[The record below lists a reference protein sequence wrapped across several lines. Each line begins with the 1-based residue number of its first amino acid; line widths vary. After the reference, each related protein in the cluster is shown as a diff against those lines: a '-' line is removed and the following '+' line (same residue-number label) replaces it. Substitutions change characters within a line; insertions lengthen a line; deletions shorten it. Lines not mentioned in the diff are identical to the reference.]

1 MRAIETI
8 MKNPINATVAGVQEE
23 SLPNRWLFVI
33 AAVLMQL
40 GLGNVYSWSIFRNPL
55 MQLHGWSIQEA
66 TLPFTLCV
74 VFFAVGMIIA
84 GRWQDRVGPKIVA
97 MTGGVLLG
105 AGFLLAG
112 QLGQTLLGLYLTYG
126 VLVGL
131 GVGFAYVTP
140 IATCVKW
147 FPDMRGFITGLAVLG
162 FGAGSLIVA
171 PVGTA
176 LIEQI
181 GVYGT
186 FAIFGIVFG
195 LLVVLTG
202 AILRNPPVGWK
213 PAGWTPPANGPTTHA
228 HKDYPP
234 SEMAKTFQFYL
245 IWVVFLFWAGVGLMV
260 ISQAVPMGQEL
271 AGLSAPVA
279 AGSLGLM
286 SILNGLGRPAFGFI
300 SDKLGR
306 KGATILAQAVFIG
319 TLLFIL
325 PNAHDFALYTLGISL
340 IGFAYGGSLSVMPA
354 FTADY
359 YGTKHLGVNYGWV
372 FSAWGAA
379 GVLGPISGA
388 QVRAATGAWGGA
400 FVILAVLSAAAAA
413 LILIARPPKGA

>member
-1 MRAIETI
+1 
-8 MKNPINATVAGVQEE
+8 MKNPMNATVAGTHEE
-23 SLPNRWLFVI
+23 HLPNRWLFVI

-55 MQLHGWSIQEA
+55 MSLHGWSIQEA
-66 TLPFTLCV
+66 TLPFTICV
-74 VFFAVGMIIA
+74 VFFAVGMIVA
-84 GRWQDRVGPKIVA
+84 GRWQDRVGPRIVA

-105 AGFLLAG
+105 AGFLLAS
-112 QLGQTLLGLYLTYG
+112 QLGRTLWGLYITYG
-126 VLVGL
+126 VLTGL

-147 FPDMRGFITGLAVLG
+147 FPDMRGFISGLAVLG

-171 PVGTA
+171 PVGTW
-176 LIEQI
+176 LIPQI

-186 FAIFGIVFG
+186 FAVFGAAFG
-195 LLVVLTG
+195 LLVVATG
-202 AILRNPPVGWK
+202 AILRNPPEGWK
-213 PAGWTPPANGPTTHA
+213 PAGWTPPANGPGSA
-228 HKDYPP
+228 EHKDYPP
-234 SEMAKTFQFYL
+234 SQMAKTFQFYL

-271 AGLSAPVA
+271 AGLSATVA
-279 AGSLGLM
+279 AGALGLM
-286 SILNGLGRPAFGFI
+286 SILNGLGRPAFGLL

-306 KGATILAQAVFIG
+306 KGATVLAQAVFIV

-325 PNAHDFALYTLGISL
+325 PNARDFALYTLGISL

-359 YGTKHLGVNYGWV
+359 YGTKHLGINYGWV

-379 GVLGPISGA
+379 GVLGPIIGA

>member
-1 MRAIETI
+1 M
-8 MKNPINATVAGVQEE
+8 NATVVSTQEE
-23 SLPNRWLFVI
+23 RLPNRWLFVI

-55 MQLHGWSIQEA
+55 MSLHGWTIQEA
-66 TLPFTLCV
+66 TMPFTLCV

-84 GRWQDRVGPKIVA
+84 GRWQDRVGPRIVA

-105 AGFLLAG
+105 AGFLLAS
-112 QLGQTLLGLYLTYG
+112 QFGQTLLGLYLTYG

-171 PVGTA
+171 PVGTW
-176 LIEQI
+176 LISQI
-181 GVYGT
+181 SVYGT
-186 FAIFGIVFG
+186 FAVFGAAFG
-195 LLVVLTG
+195 LLVVVTG

-213 PAGWTPPANGPTTHA
+213 PAGWTPPANGPGSA
-228 HKDYPP
+228 EHKDYPP

-271 AGLSAPVA
+271 AGLNATVA

-306 KGATILAQAVFIG
+306 KGATILAQAVFIV

-325 PNAHDFALYTLGISL
+325 PNARDFALYTLGISL
-340 IGFAYGGSLSVMPA
+340 IGLAYGGSLSVMPA

-359 YGTKHLGVNYGWV
+359 YGTKHLGINYGWV

-379 GVLGPISGA
+379 GVLGPIIGA

-400 FVILAVLSAAAAA
+400 FLVLAVLSAAAAA
-413 LILIARPPKGA
+413 LVVIARPPKGA

>member
-1 MRAIETI
+1 
-8 MKNPINATVAGVQEE
+8 MKNPMNATVAGTQEE
-23 SLPNRWLFVI
+23 RLPNRWLFVI

-55 MQLHGWSIQEA
+55 MSLHGWSIQEA

-112 QLGQTLLGLYLTYG
+112 QFGRTLLGLYITYG

-162 FGAGSLIVA
+162 FGAGSLIIA
-171 PVGTA
+171 PVGTW
-176 LIEQI
+176 LISQI

-186 FAIFGIVFG
+186 FAVLGVIIG
-195 LLVVLTG
+195 LLVVIAG

-213 PAGWTPPANGPTTHA
+213 PAGWTPPNNGPGSA
-228 HKDYPP
+228 EQRDYPP

-271 AGLSAPVA
+271 AGLSATVA
-279 AGSLGLM
+279 AGALGLM

-300 SDKLGR
+300 SDHLGR
-306 KGATILAQAVFIG
+306 KGATILAQAVFIL

-325 PNAHDFALYTLGISL
+325 PNARDFALYTLGISL

-359 YGTKHLGVNYGWV
+359 YGTKHLGINYGWV

-379 GVLGPISGA
+379 GVLGPIIGA

-400 FVILAVLSAAAAA
+400 FIVLAVLSAAAAA
-413 LILIARPPKGA
+413 LILIARPPKEA

>member
-1 MRAIETI
+1 
-8 MKNPINATVAGVQEE
+8 MKNITSASVEE
-23 SLPNRWLFVI
+23 RLPNRWLFVI

-55 MQLHGWSIQEA
+55 MSLHGWTIQEA
-66 TLPFTLCV
+66 TLPFTICV
-74 VFFAVGMIIA
+74 VFFAVGMIVA
-84 GRWQDRVGPKIVA
+84 GRWQDRVGPRIVA
-97 MTGGVLLG
+97 MTGGVLVG
-105 AGFLLAG
+105 AGFLLAS
-112 QLGQTLLGLYLTYG
+112 QFGQTLPGLYVTYG

-162 FGAGSLIVA
+162 FGAGSLVIA
-171 PVGTA
+171 PVGTW
-176 LIEQI
+176 LISQI

-186 FAIFGIVFG
+186 FAVLGVIIG

-202 AILRNPPVGWK
+202 AILRNPPAGWK
-213 PAGWTPPANGPTTHA
+213 PAGWTPPTTGA
-228 HKDYPP
+228 GSLTQRDYPP

-245 IWVVFLFWAGVGLMV
+245 LWVVFLFWAGVGLMV

-271 AGLSAPVA
+271 AQLSPTVA
-279 AGSLGLM
+279 AGALGLM

-306 KGATILAQAVFIG
+306 KGATILAQAVFIL
-319 TLLFIL
+319 TLLLIL
-325 PNAHDFALYTLGISL
+325 PNARDFALYTLGISL

-379 GVLGPISGA
+379 GVLGPIIGA
-388 QVRAATGAWGGA
+388 QVRAVTGAWGGA
-400 FVILAVLSAAAAA
+400 FIVLAVLAAAAAA
-413 LILIARPPKGA
+413 LILIARPPKG

>member
-1 MRAIETI
+1 
-8 MKNPINATVAGVQEE
+8 MKDISKTAGAYASGERL
-23 SLPNRWLFVI
+23 SNRWFFVI

-40 GLGNVYSWSIFRNPL
+40 GLGNVYAWSIFRNPL
-55 MQLHGWSIQEA
+55 MDLHRWTIQEA
-66 TLPFTLCV
+66 TMPFTLCV

-84 GRWQDRVGPKIVA
+84 GRWQDRVGPRIVA
-97 MTGGVLLG
+97 ITGGVLLG
-105 AGFLLAG
+105 AGFLLAS
-112 QLGQTLLGLYLTYG
+112 QLGQTLWGLYITYG
-126 VLVGL
+126 VLTGL

-176 LIEQI
+176 LIERI

-186 FAIFGIVFG
+186 FAVFGATFG
-195 LLVVLTG
+195 LLVVVTG
-202 AILRNPPVGWK
+202 ALLRNPPLGWR
-213 PAGWTPPANGPTTHA
+213 PAGWTPLANGPGSHE

-234 SEMAKTFQFYL
+234 SQMAKTFQFYL
-245 IWVVFLFWAGVGLMV
+245 LWVVFLFWAGVGLMV

-271 AGLSAPVA
+271 AGLTPAVA
-279 AGSLGLM
+279 ASALGLM
-286 SILNGLGRPAFGFI
+286 SILNGLGRPAFGLV
-300 SDKLGR
+300 SDKIGR
-306 KGATILAQAVFIG
+306 KGATILAQALFIV
-319 TLLFIL
+319 TLLFLL
-325 PNAHDFALYTLGISL
+325 PNARDFVLYTLGISL

-359 YGTKHLGVNYGWV
+359 YGTKHLGINYGWV

-379 GVLGPISGA
+379 GVLGPIIGA

-400 FVILAVLSAAAAA
+400 FVVLAILSAVAAA
-413 LILIARPPKGA
+413 LILITKPPSTKGA